1 MDGRSYMENCLK
13 TNNLTK
19 TYGEAT
25 VVNKVN
31 ITVKKGDI
39 YGLIGRNGAGK
50 STLMKMVGGLVKPTS
65 GDFKLFDGESGIK
78 VAGRIGCMIE
88 DPALY
93 PDMSARDNLLYYNK
107 LLGIT
112 DNSNID
118 EILELVGLENV
129 GKKKTKAFSL
139 GMKQRLSIGIA
150 LMGYPDFLLLDE
162 PVNGLDPAGIVEIR
176 NLILKLNRERN
187 ITILISSHILEELS
201 KVATRYGIIDKGRLV
216 EEFTTEELNEKCRKC
231 IVVKS
236 FDIKKTAYI
245 LENEFGSLEFKITDE
260 TTICVYDKVDELP
273 KLNKML
279 VNADI
284 DVQGIYVQGQNLESY
299 FMERM
304 GGSDNE

>member
-19 TYGEAT
+19 TYGETT

-31 ITVKKGDI
+31 VTVRKGDI

-176 NLILKLNRERN
+176 NLILPSIPRSLACFFKLFSSEPLPISNRYEFLCSFCN
-187 ITILISSHILEELS
+187 SLKIL
-201 KVATRYGIIDKGRLV
+201 T
-216 EEFTTEELNEKCRKC
+216 
-231 IVVKS
+231 
-236 FDIKKTAYI
+236 
-245 LENEFGSLEFKITDE
+245 
-260 TTICVYDKVDELP
+260 
-273 KLNKML
+273 
-279 VNADI
+279 VNS
-284 DVQGIYVQGQNLESY
+284 G
-299 FMERM
+299 FF
-304 GGSDNE
+304 